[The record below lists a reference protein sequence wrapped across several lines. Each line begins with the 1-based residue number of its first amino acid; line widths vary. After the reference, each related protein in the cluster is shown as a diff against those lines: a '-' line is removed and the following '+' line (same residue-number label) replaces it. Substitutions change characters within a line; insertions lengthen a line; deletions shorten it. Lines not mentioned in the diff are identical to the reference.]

1 MENIK
6 RLHKYLDSKEVTDLI
21 SDIAFYPTVQETKD
35 FLNRVGKDEV
45 IKVLSIEQKDKL
57 FSIIDEIHRYA
68 ENYVATKNNALCLSI
83 NHFLSQG
90 YDILFIQIKDFEK
103 KFSEILADNSTK
115 ISKLTADLQNRATDF
130 DSAFKTLD
138 SSKEK
143 AGKTVQNIEE
153 QLKKALEIVNEYINN
168 VKKENDKQ
176 IGAKR
181 LQIDT
186 DITNYKREVEGK
198 FNDVLTGF
206 QKFKEDQI
214 QEFEK
219 VDKRRKEFVDM
230 YEIGVKYSKEA
241 RFDEY
246 SMKEKKTAD
255 MFRWLSLGLMVLVV
269 LFIALLT
276 LTNNLQ
282 PSQQGE
288 TKAESY
294 LIISMLSRFLLVF
307 SLMIP
312 AVYASRE
319 SSRHRRNSD
328 KYAQMANELKAFE
341 IAIRT
346 EDMKPEI
353 KDRIKEEIFKRYFGN
368 IFANTTIDK
377 TFSEDIGVI
386 AKAFKPKQK
395 EKTDDEK

>member
-1 MENIK
+1 MEKIK
-6 RLHKYLDSKEVTDLI
+6 QLRTYLDSKDVTDLK
-21 SDIAFYPTVQETKD
+21 SDIDFYPTVQETKD
-35 FLNRVGKDEV
+35 FLDRVGKEEV
-45 IKVLSIEQKDKL
+45 IKLLSDDQKEKFFKL
-57 FSIIDEIHRYA
+57 IDEIHRYS
-68 ENYVATKNNALCLSI
+68 ENYVANKSNSLCLAI
-83 NHFLSQG
+83 NHFISQG
-90 YDILFIQIKDFEK
+90 YDIFFTQIKDFEI
-103 KFSEILADNSTK
+103 KFSEILAGHSEK
-115 ISKLTADLQNRATDF
+115 ISKLTTDLKSRANEF
-130 DSAFKTLD
+130 DAAIKTLD

-153 QLKKALEIVNEYINN
+153 QLKKALEIVNEWINN
-168 VKKENDKQ
+168 VKKDNDKQ

-186 DITNYKREVEGK
+186 DITNYKKEVESK
-198 FNDVLTGF
+198 FNDVLVGF
-206 QKFKEDQI
+206 QKFKEEQI

-219 VDKRRKEFVDM
+219 VDHRRKEFLEM
-230 YEIGVKYSKEA
+230 YEIGVKYSKDA

-246 SMKEKKTAD
+246 SMKEQKTAD

-269 LFIALLT
+269 AIIAILT
-276 LTNNLQ
+276 LNSN
-282 PSQQGE
+282 GE
-288 TKAESY
+288 QVWYS
-294 LIISMLSRFLLVF
+294 ILSRYLLVF

-368 IFANTTIDK
+368 IFANNNIDK
-377 TFSEDIGVI
+377 TFSDDIGIIGRVL
-386 AKAFKPKQK
+386 KPEPK
-395 EKTDDEK
+395 EKKDNEK